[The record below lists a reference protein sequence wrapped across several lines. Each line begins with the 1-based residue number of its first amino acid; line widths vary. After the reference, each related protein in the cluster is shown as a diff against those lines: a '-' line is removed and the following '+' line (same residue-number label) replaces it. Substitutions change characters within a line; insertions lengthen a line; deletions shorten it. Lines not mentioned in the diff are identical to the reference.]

1 MSIMR
6 EKPIICKDWFDVPT
20 LINMRDGK
28 KLDILS
34 SVNAGKFFED
44 LNNELRIGW
53 NLGLI
58 SPSRNDRVYPDTI
71 WGWMNPFKYPR
82 FQLFQIENSCLLC
95 KDLIK

>member
-20 LINMRDGK
+20 LTDTRDGK

-34 SVNAGKFFED
+34 SVNAWKFFED
-44 LNNELRIGW
+44 LSNELRTRW
-53 NLGLI
+53 NLSVLA
-58 SPSRNDRVYPDTI
+58 PSRNNRVYPGAI
-71 WGWMNPFKYPR
+71 WDWINPFKYPR
-82 FQLFQIENSCLLC
+82 FQLFQIENRCLLC

>member
-20 LINMRDGK
+20 LTDMRDGK

-34 SVNAGKFFED
+34 SVNAWKFFED
-44 LNNELRIGW
+44 LSNEIRT
-53 NLGLI
+53 
-58 SPSRNDRVYPDTI
+58 SRNLSVLAVSRNNRVYPDTL
-71 WGWMNPFKYPR
+71 WGWVNPFKYPR
-82 FQLFQIENSCLLC
+82 FRLFQIENSCLLC

>member
-20 LINMRDGK
+20 LTDTRDGK

-34 SVNAGKFFED
+34 SVKAWKFFDD
-44 LNNELRIGW
+44 LSNEIRAGW
-53 NLGLI
+53 NLGILAV
-58 SPSRNDRVYPDTI
+58 SRNDRVYPNTI
-71 WGWMNPFKYPR
+71 WDWVNPFKYPR

>member
-20 LINMRDGK
+20 LTDTRDGK

-34 SVNAGKFFED
+34 SVKAWKFFED
-44 LNNELRIGW
+44 LSNELRTSW
-53 NLGLI
+53 NLSVLA
-58 SPSRNDRVYPDTI
+58 PSRNNRVYPGTI
-71 WGWMNPFKYPR
+71 WGWVNPFKYPR

-95 KDLIK
+95 EDLIK

>member
-6 EKPIICKDWFDVPT
+6 EKPIICKDWFDVLT
-20 LINMRDGK
+20 LTDTRNGK

-44 LNNELRIGW
+44 VNDRIRTSW
-53 NLGLI
+53 SLSVLAV
-58 SPSRNDRVYPDTI
+58 SRNDRVYPDTLWSWI
-71 WGWMNPFKYPR
+71 NPFKYPR

>member
-6 EKPIICKDWFDVPT
+6 EKPIICKDWFDVLT
-20 LINMRDGK
+20 LTDMRDGK

-34 SVNAGKFFED
+34 SVNAWKFFED
-44 LNNELRIGW
+44 LSNEIRTGW
-53 NLGLI
+53 NLSVLAV
-58 SPSRNDRVYPDTI
+58 SRNDRVYPDTL
-71 WGWMNPFKYPR
+71 WSWVNPFKYPR

>member
-20 LINMRDGK
+20 LTDTRDGK

-34 SVNAGKFFED
+34 FVNAGKFFED

-82 FQLFQIENSCLLC
+82 FRLFQIENSCLLC

>member
-6 EKPIICKDWFDVPT
+6 EKPIICKDWFDVST
-20 LINMRDGK
+20 LTDTRDGK

-44 LNNELRIGW
+44 LSNEIRTGW
-53 NLGLI
+53 NLSVLAV
-58 SPSRNDRVYPDTI
+58 SRNDRVYPDTL
-71 WGWMNPFKYPR
+71 WGWVNPFKYPR